1 MKKIIILKHNKMNRC
16 VITNKNSKKRKYD
29 IFCNNFQ
36 IPIQQSNVSRIIQEN
51 KRLKIEV
58 KNLTFQIKY
67 LEEKLSQ
74 LSLEIKNI
82 RDVQHKYINNNL
94 NKNDEIP
101 CELKMFYYA

>member
-1 MKKIIILKHNKMNRC
+1 MKKIIILKHNKMNKC
-16 VITNKNSKKRKYD
+16 VISNKNSKKRKYD

-36 IPIQQSNVSRIIQEN
+36 IPIQQTNVSRIIQQN

-58 KNLTFQIKY
+58 QNLTFQIKY

-74 LSLEIKNI
+74 LSLEVKNI
-82 RDVQHKYINNNL
+82 KEVQNKYIDNE
-94 NKNDEIP
+94 KDEIP

>member
-58 KNLTFQIKY
+58 QNLSLQIKY
-67 LEEKLSQ
+67 LEEKISH
-74 LSLEIKNI
+74 LSLEVKNI
-82 RDVQHKYINNNL
+82 RDVQNKYIYNNL
-94 NKNDEIP
+94 NKKDEIP
-101 CELKMFYYA
+101 CELEMFYYA

>member
-1 MKKIIILKHNKMNRC
+1 MNRC

-58 KNLTFQIKY
+58 QNLSLQIKY
-67 LEEKLSQ
+67 LEEKISH
-74 LSLEIKNI
+74 LSLEVKNI
-82 RDVQHKYINNNL
+82 RDVQNKCNDNNF